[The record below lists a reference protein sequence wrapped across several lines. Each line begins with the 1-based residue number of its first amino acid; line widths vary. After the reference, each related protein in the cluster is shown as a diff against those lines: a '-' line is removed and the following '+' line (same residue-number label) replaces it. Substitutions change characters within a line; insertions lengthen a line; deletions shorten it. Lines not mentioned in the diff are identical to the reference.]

1 VNGYRSKQKQ
11 AKIEARQ
18 MMWIVAIAW
27 MYVVVL
33 MAATETSVIGGVMT
47 LLFVGVLPLSLLSY
61 FFGAKGR
68 RARHKERVEK
78 MVRQG
83 KHRPR
88 EGGEQ

>member
-1 VNGYRSKQKQ
+1 MVIGSKQKQ
-11 AKIEARQ
+11 AKIRARQ

-83 KHRPR
+83 KKR
-88 EGGEQ
+88 QDDA

>member
-1 VNGYRSKQKQ
+1 MVIGSKQKQ
-11 AKIEARQ
+11 AKIRARQ

-83 KHRPR
+83 KTR
-88 EGGEQ
+88 QDDA

>member
-1 VNGYRSKQKQ
+1 
-11 AKIEARQ
+11 
-18 MMWIVAIAW
+18 
-27 MYVVVL
+27 
-33 MAATETSVIGGVMT
+33 MT

>member
-1 VNGYRSKQKQ
+1 
-11 AKIEARQ
+11 

-33 MAATETSVIGGVMT
+33 MAATESSVIGGVMT

-78 MVRQG
+78 MVR
-83 KHRPR
+83 RPR
-88 EGGEQ
+88 EGGEP

>member
-1 VNGYRSKQKQ
+1 
-11 AKIEARQ
+11 

-33 MAATETSVIGGVMT
+33 MAATETSVIAGVMT

-78 MVRQG
+78 MVRQR
-83 KHRPR
+83 KSR
-88 EGGEQ
+88 QDDV

>member
-1 VNGYRSKQKQ
+1 
-11 AKIEARQ
+11 

-33 MAATETSVIGGVMT
+33 MAATETSVIAGVMT

-78 MVRQG
+78 MVRQR
-83 KHRPR
+83 KTR
-88 EGGEQ
+88 QDDV